1 MISTMPF
8 KYITTIK
15 NGKQYVVFDFK
26 DDNGD
31 RKRKWVSTGLSE
43 KCSQKEQNAKVK
55 AIVSAFYKEYLSGK
69 ATKAKHKRVDRTAV
83 SAEVLAKGAGMKAG
97 GVLFVDFLSHWLETV
112 KPTIAYTTYSNYMG
126 CIQKVKTYFSEKYP
140 ELLLCEITPLM
151 IQQFY
156 NDMYNC
162 GLTGNTIKHYHANI
176 HKALKY
182 AVKMDMLDSN
192 PADKVELPK
201 IEKFKANFYNK
212 DELNKLL
219 EVFKGDRMELV
230 VHIAAYYGLRRSE
243 VIGLKWDAIDFENKT
258 IKICRKVTSRNGSGH
273 EEIMVDNT
281 LKTEAS
287 ERTLPLIPHIER
299 MLREQQQKEE
309 MYSKLLKSNFDR
321 TYEGFVCR
329 DSYGKL
335 ITPNF
340 VSDHFKIMIKK
351 YGLRKLR
358 FHDLRHS
365 CASLLLANGES
376 MKAIQD
382 WLGHSTFNVTANFY
396 SHLDYS
402 SRISSAE
409 TIARVL
415 GDDDDKE
422 NEKIAGS
429 M

>member
-1 MISTMPF
+1 MKASLPF
-8 KYITTIK
+8 KYIITSK

-26 DDNGD
+26 DDNGE
-31 RKRKWVSTGLSE
+31 RRRKWVSTGLSE
-43 KCSQKEQNAKVK
+43 KCTKKALAAKVEE
-55 AIVSAFYKEYLSGK
+55 IIGAFYEDFLSGK
-69 ATKAKHKRVDRTAV
+69 ATKAKHKRADRTVV
-83 SAEVLAKGAGMKAG
+83 SAEALAEGVAVRAGNC
-97 GVLFVDFLSHWLETV
+97 LFVDFLNHWLETV
-112 KPTIAYTTYSNYMG
+112 KPTIAYTTYCSYMG
-126 CIQKVKTYFSEKYP
+126 CIQKVNNYFNEKNP
-140 ELLLCEITPLM
+140 ELLLCEITPLQ

-156 NDMYNC
+156 NDMYNS
-162 GLTGNTIKHYHANI
+162 GLTGNTVKHYHANI

-182 AVKMDMLDSN
+182 AVKMDMLGSN

-201 IEKFKANFYNK
+201 MEKFKANFYSK
-212 DELNKLL
+212 EELGKLL
-219 EVFKGDRMELV
+219 DAFKGDRMELV

-243 VIGLKWDAIDFENKT
+243 IIGLKWDAINFEKKT
-258 IKICRKVTSRNGSGH
+258 IKICRKVTSQTGSGH

-287 ERTLPLIPHIER
+287 VRTLPLIPHIER
-299 MLREQQQKEE
+299 MLIEQQQKEE
-309 MYSKLLKSNFDR
+309 MYSKLLKSDFDR

-329 DSYGKL
+329 DAYGKL

-340 VSDHFKIMIKK
+340 VSDHFKNIIRKN
-351 YGLRKLR
+351 GLRRLR

-396 SHLDYS
+396 SHLDYT

-415 GDDDDKE
+415 GDDENEE
-422 NEKIAGS
+422 NEKIAGPV
-429 M
+429 